1 MLPGHTQKPS
11 LNDLFRFTQL
21 QGPREEVTYTHK
33 VTILSLAPLVL
44 PQVGTSSIV
53 ITMVFTHLSHV
64 EKLHF
69 SE

>member
-21 QGPREEVTYTHK
+21 RVLEKRSHTHK